1 MAKIDKDTLNSN
13 IEYCIREYVRL
24 YRDRDILTDKWFNGL
39 TLEQI
44 AEKYKLSLTYI
55 KDIVYGI
62 GDDILLRACNM
73 SKTK

>member
-1 MAKIDKDTLNSN
+1 MAKIDKDTLNSS

-44 AEKYKLSLTYI
+44 AEKYNLSLTYI

-62 GDDILLRACNM
+62 GDDILLRAYNM

>member
-1 MAKIDKDTLNSN
+1 MAKIGADTLNSN
-13 IEYCIREYVRL
+13 IEYCINEYVRL
-24 YRDRDILTDKWFNGL
+24 YRDRDILRDKWFYGL

-44 AEKYKLSLTYI
+44 AEKYKISLTYT

-62 GDDILLRACNM
+62 GDNILFRASNL